1 MKNRSDIQ
9 CAFTQMRVYTY
20 LFMYT
25 HTVCTYVYT
34 PIFIMYL
41 YFFVFSYQC
50 SLMIIQQRS
59 AMPEINS
66 TVLQPLLLSF
76 LQHFLNST
84 GFLSPMAPQN
94 TTIHAAQRPHA
105 QSDGVI
111 YIILVVGMFSFFTF
125 SIMLRFIRS
134 KKLEGSND
142 LYHQYIAHD
151 WAKGMTPSRS
161 VAQAL
166 YKEAE
171 GNGARRKEPVIIY
184 NPTSAMSLD

>member
-1 MKNRSDIQ
+1 MHLHKCVCLHI
-9 CAFTQMRVYTY
+9 Y
-20 LFMYT
+20 LCSL
-25 HTVCTYVYT
+25 HTCSLCICIS
-34 PIFIMYL
+34 PIFI
-41 YFFVFSYQC
+41 FFAFSSYHC
-50 SLMIIQQRS
+50 SSVIIQQRS

-94 TTIHAAQRPHA
+94 TTSHAAHGPHA

-125 SIMLRFIRS
+125 GIMLRFIRS

-142 LYHQYIAHD
+142 FYHQYIAHD
-151 WAKGMTPSRS
+151 WAKVMTPSRS

-166 YKEAE
+166 YKVAE

-184 NPTSAMSLD
+184 NPSSATSLD

>member
-1 MKNRSDIQ
+1 
-9 CAFTQMRVYTY
+9 
-20 LFMYT
+20 MYT

-34 PIFIMYL
+34 PIFI
-41 YFFVFSYQC
+41 FFVFSSYRC

-84 GFLSPMAPQN
+84 GFELSPMAPQN
-94 TTIHAAQRPHA
+94 TTNHAAQGPRA

-125 SIMLRFIRS
+125 GIMLRFIRS

-151 WAKGMTPSRS
+151 WAKVLTPSRS

-171 GNGARRKEPVIIY
+171 STGARRKEPVIIY
-184 NPTSAMSLD
+184 NPTSATSLD

>member
-1 MKNRSDIQ
+1 
-9 CAFTQMRVYTY
+9 MRIFV
-20 LFMYT
+20 YT
-25 HTVCTYVYT
+25 HTVSKYVYT
-34 PIFIMYL
+34 YMYDRFI
-41 YFFVFSYQC
+41 FFVFSSYRC
-50 SLMIIQQRS
+50 SLMIIQQWS

-66 TVLQPLLLSF
+66 TVLRPLLLSF
-76 LQHFLNST
+76 LQHLLNTT

-94 TTIHAAQRPHA
+94 TTNQTLQGPHT

-125 SIMLRFIRS
+125 GIMFRFIRS

-151 WAKGMTPSRS
+151 WTKVMTPCRS

-166 YKEAE
+166 YKEAK
-171 GNGARRKEPVIIY
+171 GNGSRRKEPVVIY
-184 NPTSAMSLD
+184 NPTSATSLN

>member
-1 MKNRSDIQ
+1 MKKNVTHNVHLHKCVYIHIYVRTYSLYV
-9 CAFTQMRVYTY
+9 CKYTY
-20 LFMYT
+20 IYYIL
-25 HTVCTYVYT
+25 
-34 PIFIMYL
+34 
-41 YFFVFSYQC
+41 FVFSSYRC

-84 GFLSPMAPQN
+84 GFLSPIAPQN
-94 TTIHAAQRPHA
+94 TTNHAAQGPHA

-111 YIILVVGMFSFFTF
+111 YILFVVGMFSFFTF

-151 WAKGMTPSRS
+151 WAKVMTPSMS

-184 NPTSAMSLD
+184 NQSSASNLD

>member
-1 MKNRSDIQ
+1 MQATHMQFVRMYIHQ
-9 CAFTQMRVYTY
+9 Y
-20 LFMYT
+20 L
-25 HTVCTYVYT
+25 H
-34 PIFIMYL
+34 
-41 YFFVFSYQC
+41 FVFSSYRC

-76 LQHFLNST
+76 LQHCLNST
-84 GFLSPMAPQN
+84 RFLSPMAPQN
-94 TTIHAAQRPHA
+94 TTNQATHGPHA

-125 SIMLRFIRS
+125 GIMLRFIRS

-151 WAKGMTPSRS
+151 WAKVMPPSKS

-184 NPTSAMSLD
+184 NPSSATSLDWPIEVSSLTEI